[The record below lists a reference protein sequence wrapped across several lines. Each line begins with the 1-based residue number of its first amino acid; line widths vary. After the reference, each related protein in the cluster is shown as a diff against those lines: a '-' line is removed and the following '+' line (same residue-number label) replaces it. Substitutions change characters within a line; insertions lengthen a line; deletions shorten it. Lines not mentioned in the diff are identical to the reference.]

1 MNSIL
6 IISKYAELLPERKT
20 VWSACLDLMVAEDV
34 TVQPGKI
41 AVVSAGIK
49 TVIPQ
54 GWHAKVYARSWLPT
68 KQGLTLANAVAIF
81 DADYRG
87 EYWLQLR
94 NVTDEPV
101 QVARGTRVVQ
111 IEFCPTYMPELSQ
124 YGTTE
129 VPALEMECDPHK
141 YDNLDVLYPTTRGTW
156 ALHSTGK

>member
-20 VWSACLDLMVAEDV
+20 VGSACLDLMVAEDV
-34 TVQPGKI
+34 TIQSGQI

-54 GWHAKVYARSWLPT
+54 GRHAKVYARSGLPT
-68 KQGLTLANAVAIF
+68 KQGLTLANAVAVF

-87 EYWLQLR
+87 EYWLQLW
-94 NVTDEPV
+94 NITNKEV

-111 IEFCPTYMPELSQ
+111 IEFCPTYMPELLQ
-124 YGTTE
+124 HGTADIPT
-129 VPALEMECDPHK
+129 LEIECDPYR
-141 YDNLDVLYPTTRGTW
+141 YDNLDALYPTIRGTG